1 MQLKEAQGNSRDAEL
16 VHSASR
22 NDGGIMDVKKMPRN
36 LVALVCRSLAMVC
49 LAVMLQ
55 ACSTGGVNMG
65 SLFSDDKSDAGTQTQ
80 QQQPVQPP
88 ASSGPVKVALLL
100 PLSAPGQTAVIGK
113 ALKNAAEAALLDA
126 GSQGIQLVT
135 KDTFGNADGART
147 AANAAL
153 NDGAS
158 LILGP
163 LLSSEV
169 QAIAPIAR
177 QRGVPIIAFSS
188 VASVAGNGVYLM
200 SFLPGEEVSNLIRHA
215 SQQGIRNI
223 AAMVPQ
229 NAYGSAA
236 EQALSEAAGRNG
248 VQIVAMDRYPRNAGA
263 ATTISQAVAGKVSN
277 PTNGIQGLFLPEGG
291 EMLAAVAN
299 GLSNA
304 GLAPGR
310 VRMLGT
316 GLWDERSTS
325 SIALMNGGWYA
336 GVSPALVERFDA
348 RYRQTY
354 GSSPPRIASLA
365 YDAVSL
371 AVIAGRNAPG
381 GRISSSAIT
390 NPEGFRG
397 VNGLFRFRQS
407 GLIERGLSILEVTP
421 TGPREVSPAPQR
433 F

>member
-1 MQLKEAQGNSRDAEL
+1 L
-16 VHSASR
+16 
-22 NDGGIMDVKKMPRN
+22 
-36 LVALVCRSLAMVC
+36 
-49 LAVMLQ
+49 
-55 ACSTGGVNMG
+55 
-65 SLFSDDKSDAGTQTQ
+65 
-80 QQQPVQPP
+80 QPVQPP
-88 ASSGPVKVALLL
+88 AASGPVKVALLL

-113 ALKNAAEAALLDA
+113 ALKNAAETALLDS
-126 GSQGIQLVT
+126 GSQNIQLIT
-135 KDTFGNADGART
+135 KDTLGNADGART

-169 QAIAPIAR
+169 QAISPIAR
-177 QRGVPIIAFSS
+177 QRGVPVIAFSS

-200 SFLPGEEVSNLIRHA
+200 SFLPSEEVANLIRFA
-215 SQQGIRNI
+215 SQQGIKNI

-236 EQALSEAAGRNG
+236 EQALSEAAGRHG
-248 VQIVAMDRYPRNAGA
+248 VQIVAMDRYPRNAGG
-263 ATTISQAVAGKVSN
+263 ATTVAQAVAGKVSN
-277 PTNGIQGLFLPEGG
+277 PTNNIQGLFLPEGG
-291 EMLAAVAN
+291 EMLAAAAN
-299 GLSNA
+299 GLANS
-304 GLAPGR
+304 GLSAGR

-325 SIALMNGGWYA
+325 SIALINGGWYA
-336 GVSPALVERFDA
+336 GVAPALVERFDS

-354 GSSPPRIASLA
+354 GNSPPRIASLA

-381 GRISSSAIT
+381 GRISTSAIT

>member
-1 MQLKEAQGNSRDAEL
+1 MGSGWVNAVWLHEHA
-16 VHSASR
+16 
-22 NDGGIMDVKKMPRN
+22 GGIMN
-36 LVALVCRSLAMVC
+36 LNPKLCNLIATAIRA
-49 LAVMLQ
+49 LAVLLLCVTLQ

-65 SLFSDDKSDAGTQTQ
+65 SLFSDDKPAAGTEATP
-80 QQQPVQPP
+80 QQPAQPP
-88 ASSGPVKVALLL
+88 AAAGPVKVALLL

-126 GSQGIQLVT
+126 GSQNIQLIT
-135 KDTFGNADGART
+135 KDTLGNADGART

-153 NDGAS
+153 NDGVS

-169 QAIAPIAR
+169 QAISPIAR
-177 QRGVPIIAFSS
+177 QRGVPVIAFSS

-200 SFLPGEEVSNLIRHA
+200 SFLPSEEVSNLVRYA
-215 SQQGIRNI
+215 SQQGIKNI

-236 EQALSEAAGRNG
+236 EQALTEAAGRNG
-248 VQIVAMDRYPRNAGA
+248 VQVVAMDRYPRNAGG
-263 ATTISQAVAGKVSN
+263 ATSVAQAVAGKVAN
-277 PTNGIQGLFLPEGG
+277 PTNNIQGLFLPEGG
-291 EMLAAVAN
+291 EMLAAAAN
-299 GLSNA
+299 GLSNS
-304 GLAPGR
+304 GLSAGR

-316 GLWDERSTS
+316 GLWDERSTT
-325 SIALMNGGWYA
+325 SIALINGGWYA
-336 GVSPALVERFDA
+336 GVAPALVERFDS
-348 RYRQTY
+348 RYRQAY
-354 GSSPPRIASLA
+354 GNSPPRIASLA

-381 GRISSSAIT
+381 GRIATSAIT

>member
-1 MQLKEAQGNSRDAEL
+1 MNVNTK
-16 VHSASR
+16 
-22 NDGGIMDVKKMPRN
+22 PRN
-36 LVALVCRSLAMVC
+36 LISLALKSLAMIY
-49 LAVMLQ
+49 LAMFLQ
-55 ACSTGGVNMG
+55 ACSTGGTNLG
-65 SLFSDDKSDAGTQTQ
+65 SIFSDDQPAAGTQL
-80 QQQPVQPP
+80 QQQPAQPP
-88 ASSGPVKVALLL
+88 QNSGPVKVALLL
-100 PLSAPGQTAVIGK
+100 PISAPGQTAVIGK

-153 NDGAS
+153 NEGAS

-169 QAIAPIAR
+169 QAISSIAR
-177 QRGVPIIAFSS
+177 QRGVPVVAFSS

-200 SFLPGEEVSNLIRHA
+200 SFLPGEEVANLIRHA
-215 SQQGIRNI
+215 SGQGIRNI

-236 EQALSEAAGRNG
+236 EQALTASAKQYG
-248 VQIVAMDRYPRNAGA
+248 VQVVAVDRYPRNAA
-263 ATTISQAVAGKVSN
+263 AAGNLSQAVAGKVAN
-277 PTNGIQGLFLPEGG
+277 PTNNIQGLFLPEGG
-291 EMLAAVAN
+291 EMLAAAAN

-304 GLAPGR
+304 GLSAGK
-310 VRMLGT
+310 VRLLGS

-325 SIALMNGGWYA
+325 SIALINGGWYA
-336 GVSPALVERFDA
+336 GVSPSLVERFDG
-348 RYRQTY
+348 RYKQAY
-354 GSSPPRIASLA
+354 GNSPPRIASLA

-371 AVIAGRNAPG
+371 AVIVGRNAPG
-381 GRISSSAIT
+381 GQISAAAIT

-421 TGPREVSPAPQR
+421 TGPREVSPAPNR